1 VTAGRLDA
9 DSAPTVGA
17 GDLFAYLLRL
27 GDDALVAAQRLG
39 EWSARAPE
47 MEEDIAL
54 SNIALDQL
62 GAARLFLT
70 YAGEVEGAGR
80 DEDALAYRREDFEF
94 RNVQLVELSD
104 TDFGTAIAKL
114 LCLSAYQHPLYE
126 ALSSSA
132 DARIAGIAA
141 KAVKESAYHLD
152 HATTW
157 TLRLGDGTP
166 ESHRRMADAV
176 DEVWP
181 YMFELFES
189 DELSRRM
196 AVAGVGVEPASLQ
209 AGWLGMVGNVLRRA
223 TLDVPATDW
232 RPTGGRTGRH
242 TEALGYLLAEMQV
255 LHRAHPG
262 ATW

>member
-1 VTAGRLDA
+1 MTAAQRD
-9 DSAPTVGA
+9 DV
-17 GDLFAYLLRL
+17 FAYLLRL
-27 GDDALVAAQRLG
+27 GDDALITAQRLG

-47 MEEDIAL
+47 MEQDIAL

-70 YAGEVEGAGR
+70 YAGEIEATGR
-80 DEDALAYRREDFEF
+80 DEDALAYLRQDFEF

-104 TDFGTAIAKL
+104 TDFGTAIVKL
-114 LCLSAYQHPLYE
+114 LCLAAFQHPLYE

-132 DARIAGIAA
+132 DERIAGIAA

-152 HATTW
+152 HATMW
-157 TLRLGDGTP
+157 TVRLGDGTA
-166 ESHRRMADAV
+166 ESHRRMADAL

-181 YMFELFES
+181 YTFELFES
-189 DELSRRM
+189 DP
-196 AVAGVGVEPASLQ
+196 VARHVAAAGIGVDPPSLRD
-209 AGWLGMVGNVLRRA
+209 GWLDAVTGVLRQA
-223 TLDVPATDW
+223 TLDVPVTDW
-232 RPTGGRTGRH
+232 RPTGGRAGRH